1 MIEARAGG
9 GLRAPAWLRRALAA
23 GLDLLLPPRCIGCA
37 VTVPRQGELCAGCWS
52 ALRFLQPPWCRACGR
67 PLPHAAAG
75 APLCGACAQA
85 EPPFDRGRAALA
97 YDEASRG
104 LILAFK
110 HGGRLGG
117 VAPFVGWMAAAGRE
131 LLEDVDL
138 IAPVPLHRWRLLRRG
153 FNQSALLAA
162 GLARSSRRPW
172 CPDLLVR
179 ARATA
184 SQQGLGARARQAN
197 VTAAA
202 FRVPRRHLAR
212 VDGAR
217 VLLVD
222 DVLTTG
228 ATLGACAMVLRRHG
242 AARVDVLTLARVVRD
257 GSATI

>member
-1 MIEARAGG
+1 MIEAARP
-9 GLRAPAWLRRALAA
+9 LLPAWLRRALAA
-23 GLDLLLPPRCIGCA
+23 GLDLLLPPRCLGCGA
-37 VTVPRQGELCAGCWS
+37 TVAGQGQLCAGCWS
-52 ALRFLQPPWCRACGR
+52 ALRFLQPPWCRICGL

-75 APLCGACAQA
+75 APICGACAQA

-117 VAPFVGWMAAAGRE
+117 VSVFVGWMATAGQE
-131 LLEDVDL
+131 LLDDVDV

-153 FNQSALLAA
+153 FNQAALLAG
-162 GLARSSRRPW
+162 GLARRCRRPW

-179 ARATA
+179 ARATV
-184 SQQGLGARARQAN
+184 SQQGLSARARQEN
-197 VTAAA
+197 VTPAA
-202 FRVPRRHLAR
+202 FGVPRRHWAR
-212 VDGAR
+212 VHGAK

-228 ATLGACAMVLRRHG
+228 ATLGACATLLRRHG
-242 AARVDVLTLARVVRD
+242 ARSVDALALARVVRD
-257 GSATI
+257 ASVTI